1 MAETTN
7 SLTSRERTQTRWGS
21 LKLERSSWISDWQEL
36 SRFMLPRSGRFTLTD
51 RNSGRR
57 KDQAIYDN
65 TASRAVRVLAAGLM
79 SGMTS
84 PARPWFRL
92 TTPDPILAKD
102 AEVKVWLAAVTQKI
116 LDVFQASNTY
126 LALHTAYEEL
136 AVFGTTAS
144 VTMDDF
150 DTVIW
155 HNHTPVGEFGLASN
169 FKGQVDTIFRE
180 FQKPVGEIVKEFGYS
195 NCSLTVKNLYDRGN
209 LDSWVTLV
217 HAVQPRADRDLS
229 KKDGANKAWASCY
242 FEQGSDSRQYLREGG
257 YDHFPALVAR
267 WAKQGGDI
275 YGISPGMEALGDT
288 KQLQHQQLRK
298 ANAIDYQTKPPLQV
312 PVSMKS
318 SEVDMLPGGI
328 TYVDS
333 PGTQNSVRPLF
344 DVNLRLDFLLDDI
357 RDVRQRIQQSFY
369 SDLFLMLA
377 NDSTGQMTATEV
389 AERHEEKML
398 VLGPVLERLH
408 NELLEPLVDMTF
420 SKLLAA
426 GALPPP
432 PEALQGLTLDIQFV
446 SVLAQ
451 AQRAIGVNSIDRFV
465 GNIGAVAQINPG
477 VLDKFDVDKWADIYS
492 DSLGVDPSLVIA
504 NDKVAIIRQE
514 RAQAQA
520 QAAQVAQMEQ
530 AASAA
535 QKLGSVQ
542 TQGGQSNAA
551 VDMMNQFSGYG
562 SPSGVEV

>member
-1 MAETTN
+1 MSDTKTTP
-7 SLTSRERTQTRWGS
+7 RERDQRRWGS

-36 SRFMLPRSGRFTLTD
+36 ARFMLPRAGRFALTD

-65 TASRAVRVLAAGLM
+65 TATRAVRVLAAGLM

-92 TTPDPILAKD
+92 TTPDPDLAKN

-126 LALHTAYEEL
+126 LTLHTAYEEL

-144 VTMDDF
+144 VAMDDF
-150 DTVIW
+150 DTVLW
-155 HNHTPVGEFGLASN
+155 HNHSPVGEFALASN

-180 FQKPVGEIVKEFGYS
+180 FQKPVGEIVKEFGYD
-195 NCSLTVKNLYDRGN
+195 NCSLAVKNLYDRGSV
-209 LDSWVTLV
+209 DSWVTLV
-217 HAVQPRADRDLS
+217 HAIQPRADRDLS
-229 KKDGANKAWASCY
+229 KKDGKNKAWTSCY
-242 FEQGSDSRQYLREGG
+242 FEQGSDNRSYLREGG
-257 YDHFPALVAR
+257 YDQFPALVAR

-275 YGISPGMEALGDT
+275 YGTSPGMEALGDT

-298 ANAIDYQTKPPLQV
+298 ANGIDYQTKPPLQV
-312 PVSMKS
+312 PTNLKN

-333 PGTQNSVRPLF
+333 ASAQNAVRPLF
-344 DVNLRLDFLLDDI
+344 DVNINMQHLLADI
-357 RDVRQRIQQSFY
+357 QDVRQRIQQSFF

-408 NELLEPLVDMTF
+408 TELLEPLVDMTF
-420 SKLLAA
+420 GKLLAA

-432 PEALQGLTLDIQFV
+432 PEALQGVTLDVQFV

-451 AQRAIGVNSIDRFV
+451 AQRAIGVNGIDRFV
-465 GNIGAVAQINPG
+465 GNLGAVAQINPG
-477 VLDKFDVDKWADIYS
+477 VLDKFDADKWADIYS
-492 DSLGVDPSLVIA
+492 DSLGVDPSLIIA
-504 NDKVAIIRQE
+504 DDKVAIIRQQ

-520 QAAQVAQMEQ
+520 QAAKVAQAEQ

-551 VDMMNQFSGYG
+551 VDLMNQFSGYG
-562 SPSGVEV
+562 SPTGAEL

>member
-1 MAETTN
+1 MATN
-7 SLTSRERTQTRWGS
+7 PLTARERDQSRWGS
-21 LKLERSSWISDWQEL
+21 LKLERASWQGEWQEL
-36 SRFMLPRSGRFTLTD
+36 ARFLLPRAGRFALTD
-51 RNSGRR
+51 RNNGRR

-65 TASRAVRVLAAGLM
+65 TATRAVRVLAAGLM

-92 TTPDPILAKD
+92 TTPDPDLAKN

-126 LALHTAYEEL
+126 LTLHAAYEEL

-144 VTMDDF
+144 VAMDDF

-155 HNHTPVGEFGLASN
+155 HNHSPVGEFALASN
-169 FKGQVDTIFRE
+169 FKGTVDTIFRE
-180 FQKPVGEIVKEFGYS
+180 FQKPVGEIVKEFGYDA
-195 NCSLTVKNLYDRGN
+195 CSATVKNLYDRGTV
-209 LDSWVTLV
+209 DAWVTLV
-217 HAVQPRADRDLS
+217 HAIQPRADRDLS
-229 KKDGANKAWASCY
+229 RKDGKNKAWASCY
-242 FEQGSDSRQYLREGG
+242 FEQGSGSTTYLRESG
-257 YDHFPALVAR
+257 YDQFPALVAR

-275 YGISPGMEALGDT
+275 YGTSPGMEAIGDT

-312 PVSMKS
+312 PSSLKN

-328 TYVDS
+328 TYVDTA
-333 PGTQNSVRPLF
+333 GAQNAVRPLF
-344 DVNLRLDFLLDDI
+344 DVNLRLDYLLTDI
-357 RDVRQRIQQSFY
+357 QDVRQRVQQAFY

-420 SKLLAA
+420 GKLLAA

-432 PEALQGLTLDIQFV
+432 PEALQGVTLDVQFV

-451 AQRAIGVNSIDRFV
+451 AQRAIGVNGIDRFV
-465 GNIGAVAQINPG
+465 GNLGMVAQINPG
-477 VLDKFDVDKWADIYS
+477 VLDKFDADKWADIYS
-492 DSLGVDPSLVIA
+492 DSLGVDPSLIIA
-504 NDKVAIIRQE
+504 DDKVAIIRQQ

-520 QAAQVAQMEQ
+520 QAAKVAQAEQ

-551 VDMMNQFSGYG
+551 VDLMNQFSGYG
-562 SPSGVEV
+562 SPTGAEL